1 LRHRDVGADG
11 MPHVAPVGFSSNGD
25 LDVIEVRGHTLE
37 RTTKSR
43 DVTRTD
49 RAAIVV
55 DDVLPPPQ
63 PRAPHHY
70 PPGSVALSQTGR
82 GLVPSVSL
90 LPAALLE
97 DRSAL
102 RVDVHVGSSSG
113 GIVYAV

>member
-1 LRHRDVGADG
+1 LSHRDVGADG
-11 MPHVAPVGFSSNGD
+11 MPHVAPVGFLSNGD

-43 DVTRTD
+43 DVTRTG

-63 PRAPHHY
+63 PRAPHQY

-82 GLVPSVSL
+82 GWSHQFPCYPPPS
-90 LPAALLE
+90 
-97 DRSAL
+97 
-102 RVDVHVGSSSG
+102 
-113 GIVYAV
+113 

>member
-1 LRHRDVGADG
+1 
-11 MPHVAPVGFSSNGD
+11 
-25 LDVIEVRGHTLE
+25 VIEVRGHTLE

-43 DVTRTD
+43 DVTRTG

-70 PPGSVALSQTGR
+70 PPGSVALARRAADGPISFLAT
-82 GLVPSVSL
+82 
-90 LPAALLE
+90 PALIE

-102 RVDVHVGSSSG
+102 RVDVHVGSAQG
-113 GIVYAV
+113 GKCMQFDFP